1 MKEVNLY
8 KYCGSSQM
16 KEKLWRDMFI
26 AHIFGVDMPENIEV
40 RRLPENIK
48 TGIASK
54 EFSPALASL
63 LILYGGGYIDDDAFI
78 RIMSDCDNYADEI
91 AEVENIL
98 VEQGNDESED
108 KFNGNIIRNVLLCAV
123 NSKKYDEIQQI
134 DIRSALALYDSRYTV
149 IIDGF
154 VHLKDSEYLKM
165 LVENNIEFAAVN
177 IEDKAVTLE
186 KLTKVD
192 VQNGIDNGDFNDLKK
207 YVDRLSK
214 GEKPSKLSVKD
225 CILLDIKDISYLTAV
240 YQKPYY
246 KEFLRYVKSENI
258 PFDDNFLQAY
268 EDYVHK
274 CKMKFTAKVYPR
286 RRKICTKFPNWFDYN
301 VPDNAK
307 IEVIKEDLY
316 NVVGKDTEYEENKLA
331 NLALSRSARRRVYI
345 PDTVLEVTHGDKIYI
360 YIVGENKKI
369 DRLDNEKFRRIP
381 FDFDNIWT
389 TISEW
394 SRDKKLRKELVDGKA
409 EIIVTPESEWE
420 KIEPQ
425 DREYAKRLIEEQIRL
440 REEQLNKNK
449 FMQKL
454 CELKSNAELEHKAK
468 LEEAEKK
475 KREIADKKAQHKA
488 QMAERKESN
497 ST

>member
-1 MKEVNLY
+1 MPKEVNIFT
-8 KYCGSSQM
+8 YCGSSQM

-26 AHIFGVDMPENIEV
+26 AHIFGVDLPENIKV

-63 LILYGGGYIDDDAFI
+63 LILYGGGYIDDDSFI

-91 AEVENIL
+91 AEIENIL
-98 VEQGNDESED
+98 VEQGNEENED

-154 VHLKDSEYLKM
+154 VHLKDKEYLAM
-165 LVENNIEFAAVN
+165 LTENNMEFAAVTEEN
-177 IEDKAVTLE
+177 KTYSLE
-186 KLTKVD
+186 KLRKEDLT
-192 VQNGIDNGDFNDLKK
+192 NALESGDFNDLKEFTEK
-207 YVDRLSK
+207 LLR
-214 GEKPSKLSVKD
+214 GEKPQKYSIKECV
-225 CILLDIKDISYLTAV
+225 LLDIKDIAYLTAV
-240 YQKPYY
+240 YKKPYY
-246 KEFLRYVKSENI
+246 KDFLKYVRLENI
-258 PFDDNFLQAY
+258 PFDGDFINAY
-268 EDYVHK
+268 EEYIHR
-274 CKMKFTAKVYPR
+274 CKMKFTIRVYPR
-286 RRKICTKFPNWFDYN
+286 RRRICTKFPCWFDYN
-301 VPDNAK
+301 VPENTAL
-307 IEVIKEDLY
+307 ETFEDDLTE
-316 NVVGKDTEYEENKLA
+316 VVGKDTEYDEVKLINISLGRYLRDRA
-331 NLALSRSARRRVYI
+331 MI
-345 PDTVLEVTHGDKIYI
+345 PETVLEVTHGDNVYFFIMKNDRDY
-360 YIVGENKKI
+360 

-440 REEQLNKNK
+440 KEEQLNKNK

-454 CELKSNAELEHKAK
+454 CELKSNAQAELKNKQAQA
-468 LEEAEKK
+468 EEM
-475 KREIADKKAQHKA
+475 KRKKADFKNSQNN
-488 QMAERKESN
+488 RKDGVN
-497 ST
+497 A